1 MENLTP
7 KQEKF
12 VMALISGMSQR
23 QAYKFAYNYENMKD
37 TTIDVKACK
46 LFKKDKIQLR
56 YNQLIKE
63 KQQNILKNVSNINS
77 DLLSK
82 VQKYKNENETIIEFI
97 ESAILKSLPKEIST
111 QEKLKKINRRR
122 SINDTTRYAVLE
134 RAGFKCQCCGMKP
147 LKNNDVILH
156 IDHIIPYSLGGSDS
170 IDNLQVLCDKCNISK
185 RNKFIINHNID
196 WIEEA
201 QILSR
206 LYFIKRR

>member
-12 VMALISGMSQR
+12 IMALISGMSQR

-37 TTIDVKACK
+37 TTIDVRACE

-82 VQKYKNENETIIEFI
+82 VEKYKDNNETVIEFI
-97 ESAILKSLPKEIST
+97 ENAILKSLPKEALSR
-111 QEKLKKINRRR
+111 EELKEINRRKKI
-122 SINDTTRYAVLE
+122 SDTTRYAVLE
-134 RAGFKCQCCGMKP
+134 RAGFKCQCCGSKP

-156 IDHIIPYSLGGSDS
+156 IDHIIPHSLGGSDNV
-170 IDNLQVLCDKCNISK
+170 DNLQVLCDKCNLSK
-185 RNKFIINHNID
+185 QNRFIINHNIN
-196 WIEEA
+196 WIKEA
-201 QILSR
+201 
-206 LYFIKRR
+206 

>member
-23 QAYKFAYNYENMKD
+23 QAYKFAYDCKKMKD
-37 TTIDVKACK
+37 TSIDVSACE

-82 VQKYKNENETIIEFI
+82 VEKYKDDNETVIEFI
-97 ESAILKSLPKEIST
+97 ENAILKSLPKEVLT
-111 QEKLKKINRRR
+111 QEELKEINRRR
-122 SINDTTRYAVLE
+122 NIKDTTRYSVLE
-134 RAGFKCQCCGMKP
+134 RAGFKCQCCGIKP

-156 IDHIIPYSLGGSDS
+156 IDHIIPYSLGGSDN

-185 RNKFIINHNID
+185 RNKFIINHNVN
-196 WIEEA
+196 WVEEA
-201 QILSR
+201 
-206 LYFIKRR
+206 

>member
-12 VMALISGMSQR
+12 VMALINGMSQR
-23 QAYKFAYNYENMKD
+23 QAYKFAYDCKKMKD
-37 TTIDVKACK
+37 TSIDVSACE

-82 VQKYKNENETIIEFI
+82 VEKYKDDNETVIEFI
-97 ESAILKSLPKEIST
+97 ENAILKSLPKEVLT
-111 QEKLKKINRRR
+111 QEELKEINRRR
-122 SINDTTRYAVLE
+122 NIKDTTRYSVLE
-134 RAGFKCQCCGMKP
+134 RAGFKCQCCGIKP

-156 IDHIIPYSLGGSDS
+156 IDHIIPYSLGGSDN
-170 IDNLQVLCDKCNISK
+170 IDNLQVLCNKCNISK
-185 RNKFIINHNID
+185 RNKFIINHNVN
-196 WIEEA
+196 WVEEA
-201 QILSR
+201 
-206 LYFIKRR
+206 

>member
-12 VMALISGMSQR
+12 IMALINGMSQR
-23 QAYKFAYNYENMKD
+23 QAYKFAYDCKKMKD
-37 TTIDVKACK
+37 TSIDVSACE

-82 VQKYKNENETIIEFI
+82 VEKYKDDNETVIEFI
-97 ESAILKSLPKEIST
+97 ENAILKSLPKEVLT
-111 QEKLKKINRRR
+111 QEELKEINRRR
-122 SINDTTRYAVLE
+122 NIKDTTRYSVLE
-134 RAGFKCQCCGMKP
+134 RAGFKCQCCGIKP

-156 IDHIIPYSLGGSDS
+156 IDHIIPYSLGGSDN
-170 IDNLQVLCDKCNISK
+170 IDNLQVLCNKCNISK
-185 RNKFIINHNID
+185 RNKFIINHNVN
-196 WIEEA
+196 WVEEA
-201 QILSR
+201 
-206 LYFIKRR
+206 

>member
-23 QAYKFAYNYENMKD
+23 QAYKFAYDCKKMKD
-37 TTIDVKACK
+37 TSIDVSACE

-82 VQKYKNENETIIEFI
+82 VEKYKDNNETVIEFI
-97 ESAILKSLPKEIST
+97 ENAILKSLPKKALS
-111 QEKLKKINRRR
+111 QEELKEINRRR
-122 SINDTTRYAVLE
+122 KISDTTRYAVLE
-134 RAGFKCQCCGMKP
+134 RAGFKCQCCGSKP
-147 LKNNDVILH
+147 LKNNDVVLH
-156 IDHIIPYSLGGSDS
+156 IDHIIPHSLGGSDS
-170 IDNLQVLCDKCNISK
+170 IDNLQVLCDKCNLSK
-185 RNKFIINHNID
+185 QNRFIINHNIN
-196 WIEEA
+196 WIKEA
-201 QILSR
+201 
-206 LYFIKRR
+206 

>member
-12 VMALISGMSQR
+12 IMALINGMSQR
-23 QAYKFAYNYENMKD
+23 QAYKFAYNCENMKD
-37 TTIDVKACK
+37 VTIDKRACE

-82 VQKYKNENETIIEFI
+82 VEKYKDDNKTVIEFI
-97 ESAILKSLPKEIST
+97 ENAILKSLPKEALSQEELKEINKRRKIS
-111 QEKLKKINRRR
+111 
-122 SINDTTRYAVLE
+122 DTTRYAVLE
-134 RAGFKCQCCGMKP
+134 RAGFKCQCCGSKP
-147 LKNNDVILH
+147 LKNNNVVLH
-156 IDHIIPYSLGGSDS
+156 IDHIIPHSLGGSDS
-170 IDNLQVLCDKCNISK
+170 IDNLQVLCDKCNLSK
-185 RNKFIINHNID
+185 QNRFIINHNIN

-201 QILSR
+201 
-206 LYFIKRR
+206 

>member
-1 MENLTP
+1 MESLTP

-82 VQKYKNENETIIEFI
+82 VEKYKNENETIIEFI

-134 RAGFKCQCCGMKP
+134 RAGFKCQCCGIKP
-147 LKNNDVILH
+147 LKDNDVILH
-156 IDHIIPYSLGGSDS
+156 IDHIIPHSLGGSDN
-170 IDNLQVLCDKCNISK
+170 IDNLQVLCDKCNLSK
-185 RNKFIINHNID
+185 QNRFIINHNIN

-201 QILSR
+201 
-206 LYFIKRR
+206 

>member
-82 VQKYKNENETIIEFI
+82 VEKYKNENETIIEFI

-170 IDNLQVLCDKCNISK
+170 IDNLQVLCDKCNLSK
-185 RNKFIINHNID
+185 QNRFIINHNIN
-196 WIEEA
+196 WIKEA
-201 QILSR
+201 
-206 LYFIKRR
+206 